1 MDYGCIFVA
10 TKIATMKTKPYGV
23 RFNEEDLE
31 LLKLECG
38 ILSPQRAVNFL
49 VQYWRETRFVSGS
62 KVEKLATPVS
72 GVISSQSSMGDVLVK
87 KIEPSAMIDIV
98 AGETNTSDMVSML
111 EKMKDSG
118 LSKSQ
123 LEIRKKK
130 FGF

>member
-1 MDYGCIFVA
+1 
-10 TKIATMKTKPYGV
+10 MKTKPYGV